1 MFRKAFSDL
10 RNAYAFAEAIVDT
23 VREPLVVLDEQL
35 RVIVASR
42 SFYSTFEVN
51 SADTTGKLLYE
62 RIRLLFRRWREQ
74 HEWLFRL
81 FFGPAWRRS

>member
-62 RIRLLFRRWREQ
+62 LGSGEWDIPKLRVPGARRDGRL
-74 HEWLFRL
+74 
-81 FFGPAWRRS
+81 